1 MNDLNNK
8 RFGHLIVLEQA
19 PKIGNDH
26 HLVWLCQ
33 CDCGNTIVVRGFQL
47 TTGKKT
53 HCGCQNSN
61 VIDLTGKKFGRLKV
75 IKFDGLDKN
84 KNALWICLCDCGRE
98 IVVNGSSLRNGLT
111 KSCGCLKLEMNAAD
125 MPDRKKK
132 DIVEG
137 TSLGKIRSKNNQQ
150 NNTSGHKG
158 VSKHSQMDKWVANIS
173 FQGERIYLGL
183 FDDLN
188 DAIEARKKAEKIYFQ
203 PMIKKYSK
211 PKIPG

>member
-1 MNDLNNK
+1 MKDLTNK
-8 RFGHLIVLEQA
+8 RFGDLLVLEEA

-26 HLVWLCQ
+26 HLAWLCQ
-33 CDCGNTIVVRGFQL
+33 CDCGTTIVVRGFQL

-53 HCGCQNSN
+53 HCGCQTSN
-61 VIDLTGKKFGRLKV
+61 VIDLTGKKFGRLTV
-75 IKFDGLDKN
+75 IKFGGLDKY
-84 KNALWICLCDCGRE
+84 KNALWSCLCDCGNE
-98 IVVNGSSLRNGLT
+98 IVVNGSSLRNELT

-125 MPDRKKK
+125 MPERRKK
-132 DIVEG
+132 DIVDG
-137 TSLGKIRSKNNQQ
+137 TSLGKIKSTNIQR

-203 PMIKKYSK
+203 PVIKKYSK